1 MLKHSHTDSSLEKKR
16 VAKIFVRANRVRMF
30 GSTSIKLTD
39 RQQELLTYL
48 RQHQREQG
56 VMPSTRDI
64 QKHFGFSSQTAAMS
78 HLRAL
83 EKKGVIQR
91 HPHKARAVVFP
102 EDLVREEI
110 VDIPLYGSIPA
121 GYAELQ
127 QQQPDSSLSID
138 TATLGIKRVD
148 KAYALRVR
156 GESMIGANICD
167 GDIAILE
174 VKEPRPRDIVAALID
189 GETTLKR
196 YVIENGKPILR
207 AENPAFPD
215 LHPAE
220 ELVIQGV
227 MKTLIR
233 RMA

>member
-1 MLKHSHTDSSLEKKR
+1 
-16 VAKIFVRANRVRMF
+16 MF
-30 GSTSIKLTD
+30 APPVKLTD
-39 RQQELLTYL
+39 RQQELLAYL

-64 QKHFGFSSQTAAMS
+64 QRHFGFSSQTAAMS

-102 EDLVREEI
+102 EDLQREEI
-110 VDIPLYGSIPA
+110 VDIPIYGHIAA
-121 GYAELQ
+121 GYAEMQ
-127 QQQPDSSLSID
+127 QQEPDGSLSLD
-138 TATLGIKRVD
+138 AATVGVKRGS
-148 KAYALRVR
+148 KAFALRVR

-167 GDIAILE
+167 GDLAILE
-174 VKEPRPRDIVAALID
+174 VKDPRPRDIVAALID

-196 YVIENGKPILR
+196 YLVENGRAFLR

-215 LHPAE
+215 LMPDE
-220 ELVIQGV
+220 ELQVQGV
-227 MKTLIR
+227 LKTLIR
-233 RMA
+233 RMD

>member
-1 MLKHSHTDSSLEKKR
+1 
-16 VAKIFVRANRVRMF
+16 MF
-30 GSTSIKLTD
+30 ASTVKLTD
-39 RQQELLTYL
+39 RQQELLAYL

-64 QKHFGFSSQTAAMS
+64 QRHFGFSSQTAAMS

-102 EDLVREEI
+102 EDLQRDEI
-110 VDIPLYGSIPA
+110 VDIPLYGHIAA
-121 GYAELQ
+121 GYAEMQ
-127 QQQPDSSLSID
+127 QQEPDGSLCMDAS
-138 TATLGIKRVD
+138 TVGVKRGS
-148 KAYALRVR
+148 KAFALRVR

-196 YVIENGKPILR
+196 YLVENGRPFLR

-215 LHPAE
+215 LVPDE
-220 ELVIQGV
+220 ELQVQGV
-227 MKTLIR
+227 LKTLIR
-233 RMA
+233 RMD

>member
-1 MLKHSHTDSSLEKKR
+1 
-16 VAKIFVRANRVRMF
+16 MF
-30 GSTSIKLTD
+30 GTSTIKLTD
-39 RQQELLTYL
+39 RQQELLDYL
-48 RQHQREQG
+48 RSHQRREG

-64 QKHFGFSSQTAAMS
+64 QRHFGFSSQTAAMS

-102 EDLVREEI
+102 EDLERAEI
-110 VDIPLYGSIPA
+110 VDVPLYGMIPA
-121 GYAELQ
+121 GYASDQ
-127 QQQPDSSLSID
+127 QQQADGTIAMD
-138 TATLGIKRVD
+138 AATLGLSRNSR
-148 KAYALRVR
+148 AFALKVR

-167 GDIAILE
+167 GDMVILE

-196 YVIENGKPILR
+196 YVVEKGQPYLQ

-215 LHPAE
+215 LIPVS
-220 ELVIQGV
+220 ELMVQGV
-227 MKTLIR
+227 MQALIR
-233 RMA
+233 QVR

>member
-1 MLKHSHTDSSLEKKR
+1 
-16 VAKIFVRANRVRMF
+16 MF
-30 GSTSIKLTD
+30 APPVKLTV

-64 QKHFGFSSQTAAMS
+64 QRHFGFSSQTAAMS

-102 EDLVREEI
+102 EDLQRAEI
-110 VDIPLYGSIPA
+110 LDIPLYGHIAA
-121 GYAELQ
+121 GYAEMQ
-127 QQQPDSSLSID
+127 QQEPDGNLS
-138 TATLGIKRVD
+138 VD
-148 KAYALRVR
+148 VSTVGLTRGSKSFALRVR

-167 GDIAILE
+167 GDIAVLE

-196 YVIENGKPILR
+196 YLVENGRPFLR

-215 LHPAE
+215 LNPDE
-220 ELVIQGV
+220 ELQVQGV
-227 MKTLIR
+227 LKTLIR
-233 RMA
+233 RVG